1 MLLKCSINLNITLF
15 IMQLGKQKSLIIASV
30 MAYLSQAQFL
40 VYIVCRTSNI
50 LGIEVLGCQSVL
62 SWLWLSKVSEIL
74 FFWMLYLM
82 MMSWSFMIASSI
94 SSTVL
99 SSVKRNYKSIWRMHN
114 LMDAIDT
121 LQMLMRDCTNAL
133 YKLDRKKILST

>member
-30 MAYLSQAQFL
+30 MAYLSQVQFL

-50 LGIEVLGCQSVL
+50 LSIEVLGCQSVL